1 MPNTHAEP
9 AQLEKAAVTSQPIH
23 ALLADR
29 WSPRAYQEGRAVERE
44 KIIAVLEAAR
54 WAPSGG
60 NSQTWRFIVWDRHED
75 EAAFQQAFE
84 TLGDQNKIWV
94 KRAPVLIG
102 VFSWPFRESG
112 EPAPSA
118 AYDAGAAA
126 LALSLQAEALGLSTH
141 QMGGFDKAALKASL
155 QLPEELIPHT
165 IIGLGYRAHHDV
177 LHEKARLR
185 ELLLRER
192 KPLEETVF
200 FNHWPEQHSQPQ
212 SEKQEG

>member
-1 MPNTHAEP
+1 MSDSQVETL
-9 AQLEKAAVTSQPIH
+9 QLDKTAVTSQPIH
-23 ALLADR
+23 PLLAER
-29 WSPRAYQEGRAVERE
+29 WSPRAFQEGRAVERE
-44 KIIAVLEAAR
+44 KILSVVEAAR

-60 NSQTWRFIVWDRHED
+60 NSQTWRFIVWDRYEN

-84 TLGDQNKIWV
+84 TLGEQNKIWV

-126 LALSLQAEALGLSTH
+126 LSLALQAEALGLSTH
-141 QMGGFDKAALKASL
+141 QMGGFDKAILKANL
-155 QLPEELIPHT
+155 QLPEALIPHT
-165 IIGLGYRAHHDV
+165 IIGLGYRAHPDV

-200 FNHWPEQHSQPQ
+200 FNYWPEQ
-212 SEKQEG
+212 KEG

>member
-1 MPNTHAEP
+1 MSDSQVETL
-9 AQLEKAAVTSQPIH
+9 QLDKTAVTSQPIH
-23 ALLADR
+23 PLLAER
-29 WSPRAYQEGRAVERE
+29 WSPRAFQEGRAVERE
-44 KIIAVLEAAR
+44 KVLSVVEAAR

-60 NSQTWRFIVWDRHED
+60 NSQTWRFIVWDRYEN

-84 TLGDQNKIWV
+84 TLGEQNKIWV

-112 EPAPSA
+112 EPATSA

-126 LALSLQAEALGLSTH
+126 LSLALQAEALGLSTH
-141 QMGGFDKAALKASL
+141 QMGGFDKAALKANL
-155 QLPEELIPHT
+155 QLPEALIPHT
-165 IIGLGYRAHHDV
+165 IIGLGYRAHPDV

-200 FNHWPEQHSQPQ
+200 FNYWPEQ
-212 SEKQEG
+212 KEG

>member
-1 MPNTHAEP
+1 MSNTQSEAL
-9 AQLEKAAVTSQPIH
+9 QLEKTAVTSQPIH
-23 ALLADR
+23 PLLAER
-29 WSPRAYQEGRAVERE
+29 WSPRAFQEGRAVERD
-44 KIIAVLEAAR
+44 KLVAVLEAAR

-102 VFSWPFRESG
+102 VFSWPFRADG

-118 AYDAGAAA
+118 SYDAGAAA
-126 LALSLQAEALGLSTH
+126 FALTLQAEALGLSTH
-141 QMGGFDKAALKASL
+141 QMGGFDKQALKASL
-155 QLPEELIPHT
+155 QLPEALVAHT
-165 IIGLGYRAHHDV
+165 IIGLGYRAHPDV

-192 KPLEETVF
+192 KPLQETVF
-200 FNHWPEQHSQPQ
+200 FNRWPEQR
-212 SEKQEG
+212 EG